1 MIRALALRI
10 ARAQRARMQHSHS
23 PLPLARRSPV
33 IVALLL
39 IVIIVLS
46 LVGFDVW
53 QSWTLRNQ
61 TLNAAAANASN
72 MARSMAEHAGHTFE
86 EADTVLIGLVER
98 TQADGVSDDVHRQR
112 LHRLMKRLTGSL
124 TQLHGLFI
132 YAADGHWL
140 VTSNDDYPE
149 GANNADRDYFVYH
162 RTHTDLS
169 AHIGPVIRSR
179 STGELVVTLSRRI
192 NDAEGRFAGVALA
205 TLKVDYFRRF
215 YESYALDP
223 NGVISLVMADGT
235 VLLRRPYDETVI
247 GSSLAQGVVFS
258 QLLPVTHE
266 GTRML
271 TSIVDRV
278 ERLYA
283 YRQVS
288 QYPLV
293 VLAAES
299 KSFLLA
305 NWRSNLLHTAL
316 VILLLLSATGVFGV
330 MLIRQIRQT
339 ALTEAELRDAHA
351 ALELMAMQDSLT
363 GLANR
368 RQLEDA
374 LPREIGRARRDGSP
388 LGLIMLDIDHFK
400 AFNDLYGHP
409 AGDTCIREV
418 GLALLAC
425 VGRAG
430 DLVVRYGGEE
440 LLVLLPQCD
449 LPGTVRVAQRMVEAV
464 RNLNIPHGGSPYGH
478 VSISAG
484 AYVWQDT
491 ELPARPQA
499 LVESADAALYRAKA
513 QGRNQVYPGAPDA

>member
-1 MIRALALRI
+1 MPDSGTTA
-10 ARAQRARMQHSHS
+10 
-23 PLPLARRSPV
+23 PLAHRSPV
-33 IVALLL
+33 TVALIL

-46 LVGFDVW
+46 LVGLDIW
-53 QSWTLRNQ
+53 QSWTSRNQ
-61 TLNAAAANASN
+61 ALSAASANASN

-86 EADTVLIGLVER
+86 EADTVLIGMVER
-98 TQADGVSDDVHRQR
+98 VQTDGVDDPVHRLR
-112 LHRLMKRLTGSL
+112 LHRLMKRLTESL
-124 TQLHGLFI
+124 HQLHGLFI
-132 YAADGHWL
+132 YGADGNWQ
-140 VTSNDDYPE
+140 VSSNDDYPP

-179 STGELVVTLSRRI
+179 STGDLIITLSRRI

-215 YESYALDP
+215 YQGYRLDP
-223 NGVISLVMADGT
+223 NGVISLAMADGT
-235 VLLRRPYDETVI
+235 VLIRRPYDEAVL
-247 GSSLAQGVVFS
+247 GSTLAKGVVFS
-258 QLLPVTHE
+258 QLLPVASE

-271 TSIVDRV
+271 PSIVDGV
-278 ERLYA
+278 ERLYG
-283 YRQVS
+283 YRRVS

-299 KSFLLA
+299 KTFILA
-305 NWRSNLLHTAL
+305 SWRANLLRTAV
-316 VILLLLSATGVFGV
+316 VILLLLTATGIFGA

-339 ALTEAELRDAHA
+339 AQTEAQLRNAHA

-368 RQLEDA
+368 RQLDEA
-374 LPREIGRARRDGSP
+374 LPQEIGRARRNGRP

-400 AFNDLYGHP
+400 AYNDIYGHP

-418 GLALLAC
+418 GLAVLAS

-440 LLVLLPQCD
+440 LLVLLPECD
-449 LPGTVRVAQRMVEAV
+449 LAGAVSVAERMVEAV
-464 RNLNIPHGGSPYGH
+464 RGLNIPHTGSPYGA
-478 VSISAG
+478 VTVSAG
-484 AYVWQDT
+484 AYVWQ
-491 ELPARPQA
+491 EKALPERPQA
-499 LVESADAALYRAKA
+499 LVEGADAALYRAKA
-513 QGRNQVYPGAPDA
+513 QGRNQVYPPAPASG